1 MKVDSLDEL
10 KAAFAA
16 WRRKKKHA
24 REPMPEELRSRAR
37 RAATKHGEKAVV
49 RVTRVERARLFRSR
63 PGGRK
68 RRDGKT
74 KDKPR
79 SIPAFSRLELSAPG
93 APSSRPLAEVETGS
107 GVTLR
112 VFAPTPE
119 LLGLLSAVCGLGGV
133 R

>member
-16 WRRKKKHA
+16 WRRKKVHA

-37 RAATKHGEKAVV
+37 RAARKHGEKAVV

-68 RRDGKT
+68 RRNGKT
-74 KDKPR
+74 KDKSR
-79 SIPAFSRLELSAPG
+79 SRRGGGSCSCAGAASRGDRGLW
-93 APSSRPLAEVETGS
+93 RP
-107 GVTLR
+107 
-112 VFAPTPE
+112 
-119 LLGLLSAVCGLGGV
+119 
-133 R
+133 